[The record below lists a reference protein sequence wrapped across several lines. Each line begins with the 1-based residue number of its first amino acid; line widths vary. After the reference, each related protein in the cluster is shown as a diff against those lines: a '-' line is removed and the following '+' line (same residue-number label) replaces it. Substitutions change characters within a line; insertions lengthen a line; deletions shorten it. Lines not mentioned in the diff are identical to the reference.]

1 MHVPKKTLGPAGHTI
16 WVLAICLRGGT
27 VLPLWYSLLIPYHCR
42 LRTGYHCHVPVLPFG
57 SSNEIALNGAGH
69 SHPEQYGEGCSVIVS
84 VSGTQI

>member
-57 SSNEIALNGAGH
+57 SSNEIALNGAI
-69 SHPEQYGEGCSVIVS
+69 PILREGCSVLVS